1 VILSSGAGSDVRKG
15 APPTRFIVSDTIG
28 WVSVVVEQVGR
39 NPKLNDVMGPR
50 DKQRVARNSRPDG
63 VWVMGSTSTYVAKVD
78 DFTIT
83 VVGEVPPATVKA
95 IAEAVKPE

>member
-1 VILSSGAGSDVRKG
+1 
-15 APPTRFIVSDTIG
+15 
-28 WVSVVVEQVGR
+28 
-39 NPKLNDVMGPR
+39 
-50 DKQRVARNSRPDG
+50 
-63 VWVMGSTSTYVAKVD
+63 MGSTSTYVAKVD